1 MAALTVEFP
10 QVVWTVEFGGDEVV
24 VAEVTMTG
32 GTGGGGTFDGEHND
46 LDGRSTA
53 DAHPISAITGL
64 QAALDAAGGGGGD
77 FQTVGPFDLLEGGGT
92 LTGVPRHVAVSG
104 SEGDLPGP
112 VSVTMPSAPAD
123 PDGAWTVSYGA
134 FDDASLDELDVVG
147 ALNLSVIPRGYTA
160 VLTPVPGVG
169 WFCDGLFPTATVPTG
184 GGAVDSVNGQTGT
197 VSLDLDDLTD
207 VDTTTDPPDADDVLA
222 WDGVTWTPATLTAL
236 GAPGLSNAT
245 PADLGTAA
253 PGVSTE
259 ASRADHV
266 HDLPTAADVGAVAS
280 SRSIIAGSGLSGGG
294 DLTVDRT
301 ISADFGSGAGK
312 VTEGNDARLSD
323 ARTPTA
329 HAASHGNGGADEVSL
344 DASQI
349 TTGTV
354 AQARL
359 GTGSAGAGSKF
370 LADDQTYKTVS
381 ATETLPASIID
392 AKGDLIVGTAADTA
406 ARLPVGVNGCVL
418 TADSSVSGG
427 VKWAAPSTPAYIG
440 GAYHLLTGLPSD
452 LPGSAAMVPGA
463 NTLVAQLVH
472 IHEPIAV
479 SGRWIYVQT
488 AAPSAVFRPAI
499 YAASTS
505 TGMPTGEPLVTSPAV
520 DASSTGYKLDT
531 FTASAVIP
539 AGFYW
544 EITASSSNTAG
555 FRGGHNL
562 TGQPQVDMGHS
573 SGGAYSVRSFIA
585 SWAYSGAAMPDVSAF
600 SWTARTAITEL
611 PPYLRW
617 RIER

>member
-1 MAALTVEFP
+1 
-10 QVVWTVEFGGDEVV
+10 
-24 VAEVTMTG
+24 
-32 GTGGGGTFDGEHND
+32 
-46 LDGRSTA
+46 
-53 DAHPISAITGL
+53 
-64 QAALDAAGGGGGD
+64 
-77 FQTVGPFDLLEGGGT
+77 
-92 LTGVPRHVAVSG
+92 
-104 SEGDLPGP
+104 
-112 VSVTMPSAPAD
+112 
-123 PDGAWTVSYGA
+123 
-134 FDDASLDELDVVG
+134 VVG

-184 GGAVDSVNGQTGT
+184 GGAVDSVNGQTGA
-197 VSLDLDDLTD
+197 VVLDAGDVGADPAGTAAGLVDDLS
-207 VDTTTDPPDADDVLA
+207 
-222 WDGVTWTPATLTAL
+222 GVSNQATARTNL
-236 GAPGLSNAT
+236 G
-245 PADLGTAA
+245 LGTAA
-253 PGVSTE
+253 VTDTGT
-259 ASRADHV
+259 
-266 HDLPTAADVGAVAS
+266 GS
-280 SRSIIAGSGLSGGG
+280 SNVIL
-294 DLTVDRT
+294 
-301 ISADFGSGAGK
+301 
-312 VTEGNDARLSD
+312 GNDARLTDS
-323 ARTPTA
+323 RTPTSHN
-329 HAASHGNGGADEVSL
+329 HAASE
-344 DASQI
+344 I
-349 TTGTV
+349 TSGTID
-354 AQARL
+354 QARL

-452 LPGSAAMVPGA
+452 LPGSTVMVPGA
-463 NTLVAQLVH
+463 DTLVAQLVH

-479 SGRWIYVQT
+479 SGRWLYVQT

-520 DASSTGYKLDT
+520 DASSTGFKLDT

-555 FRGGHNL
+555 FRGGHN
-562 TGQPQVDMGHS
+562 TTVQPQVDMGHA
-573 SGGAYSVRSFIA
+573 SGGTYSVKSFIA

-600 SWTARTAITEL
+600 SWTARTANIAL